1 MPVKIVPREIAVEF
15 RAYVVKFAFMIAIP
29 FFVALVF
36 VGEAVNAWND
46 GNPGNTI
53 VFGAIAF
60 GFTFLTGVLLFVRIG
75 KHEMQLNHS
84 AEEMQ
89 FLTDAEAVQLGYMP
103 LKTFMEK
110 HKVMNTKMLRM
121 YAQYLHDPITEPYTS
136 SAPVPSTAPNPPP
149 QIPPPKSEEKKDEV
163 THVTQ

>member
-29 FFVALVF
+29 FFTAIALAGYAVYSWT
-36 VGEAVNAWND
+36 VGNY
-46 GNPGNTI
+46 GNTI
-53 VFGAIAF
+53 IFGLISF
-60 GFTFLTGVLLFVRIG
+60 GFAFTSSVLVMIRIG

-89 FLTDAEAVQLGYMP
+89 FLTDVEAVQLGYMP

-121 YAQYLHDPITEPYTS
+121 YAQYLHDPMVEPKLPEHAPVQSPAPSITQHKAEPEQVSTEP
-136 SAPVPSTAPNPPP
+136 VR
-149 QIPPPKSEEKKDEV
+149 
-163 THVTQ
+163 VTQ